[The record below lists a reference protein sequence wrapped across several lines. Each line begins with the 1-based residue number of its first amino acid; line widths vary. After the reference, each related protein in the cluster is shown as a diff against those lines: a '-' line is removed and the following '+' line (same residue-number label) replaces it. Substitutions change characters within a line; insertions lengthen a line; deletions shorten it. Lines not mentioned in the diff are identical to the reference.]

1 MERLKPDYGIVT
13 YALANL
19 PKTLDETYQR
29 IFQAVPEEDRLV
41 VQFALQWIFYHQ
53 HLYKRN
59 ISTPILLE
67 AIERSISELTASK
80 HHYFLDEDRLRDICG
95 CLITVTPK
103 SSYFSYDL
111 SAISFAH
118 FTVWEFVSSM
128 RMVNPNTTFFSV
140 REEST
145 RKELT
150 RFLIC
155 EALNNKADK
164 LLRESDIDIRIG
176 LDEHFDIFCALS
188 SVYALRLMGR
198 EVSEQDDLRSLAFDL
213 LDHSKGHFTSIYKV
227 ALAIFEPGDMN
238 PDEVDDFLYDFLSI
252 KWPSSST
259 HTNASLLAEL
269 LILDETC
276 ELAKKFIEQN
286 DQQKLLRSQMEI
298 LKLQLYPAEDETLSY
313 RFRGSIVELFAQL
326 SGTLRKQF
334 RFLLNIGGNC
344 VDPSMVLFSY
354 LGAFICSYKPSKD
367 ALPQILQLVAD
378 VNSSRFIV
386 SPLQIATQTCNLD
399 AVLALLAAGADP
411 NYRGNS
417 DGMRWENGTLLSQFN
432 GLVGLC
438 PLDICLHLQSRDKL
452 RKWEEKDRDKI
463 RLLLSRKD

>member
-1 MERLKPDYGIVT
+1 MERLKPEYGIVT
-13 YALANL
+13 HALANL
-19 PKTLDETYQR
+19 PKTLDETYER
-29 IFQAVPEEDRLV
+29 IFQAIPEEDRLV
-41 VQFALQWIFYHQ
+41 VQFALKWIFYHQ

-95 CLITVTPK
+95 CLITVTPE
-103 SSYFSYDL
+103 SSYFSYKL

-118 FTVWEFVSSM
+118 FTVWEFVNSM
-128 RMVNPNTTFFSV
+128 RMVNPYATFFSV
-140 REEST
+140 REVST

-150 RFLIC
+150 RLLIC

-164 LLRESDIDIRIG
+164 LLRDSDKDIRIG

-188 SVYALRLMGR
+188 SVYSLRYMGR
-198 EVSEQDDLRSLAFDL
+198 EISEQDDLRSLAFDL

-227 ALAIFEPGDMN
+227 ALATFDPSDMN
-238 PDEVDDFLYDFLSI
+238 PAKVDDFLYNFLSI
-252 KWPSSST
+252 KWPSSSKQ
-259 HTNASLLAEL
+259 TNTSLLAEL
-269 LILDETC
+269 LIVDETC
-276 ELAKKFIEQN
+276 ELAKKFIEHS
-286 DQQKLLRSQMEI
+286 DEQKLLQTQLEI
-298 LKLQLYPAEDETLSY
+298 HKLQLYPATNEILSY
-313 RFRGSIVELFAQL
+313 RFRGSIIELFAQL

-334 RFLLNIGGNC
+334 RFLLKIGGTC

-354 LGAFICSYKPSKD
+354 LGSFIYSCNCPKD
-367 ALPQILQLVAD
+367 VLLQILPLVAD

-411 NYRGNS
+411 NYKGNS
-417 DGMRWENGTLLSQFN
+417 DGMRWEDGTLLSQFN

-438 PLDICLHLQSRDKL
+438 PLDICLHLPIPNKL
-452 RKWEEKDRDKI
+452 RKWEDKDGVEI
-463 RLLLSRKD
+463 RSLLSRKN